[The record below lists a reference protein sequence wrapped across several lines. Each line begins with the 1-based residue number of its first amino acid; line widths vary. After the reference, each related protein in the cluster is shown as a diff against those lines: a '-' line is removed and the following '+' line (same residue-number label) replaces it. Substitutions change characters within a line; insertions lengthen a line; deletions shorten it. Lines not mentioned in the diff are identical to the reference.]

1 MPNTMSSIIRSAK
14 RTRDEPLNILTF
26 PTHERYETGLCLT
39 GHNFYAYRA
48 EGIKDWNEQYGKCP
62 PNYTL
67 LDPKLKERQVPRW
80 VEFDLVLSQNKF
92 GQFQLAYPI
101 SRKLGV
107 PLISLEHTLPVPQ
120 WTTEQRNQLKEMRG
134 NINVF
139 ISEYSLDQWWWD
151 CRGDTTIIHHMVD
164 ADTFKPNENLSNG
177 RIAHIL
183 SVAND
188 WINRD
193 WCKLQGQKILTINGY
208 VPIEKINIGDI
219 VLTDSGHYNTVTK
232 TFKRQYFGDIIK
244 IKLDQNKYY
253 ISFTPDHN
261 IRVYRDNQEK
271 YIEANRL
278 RIGDKLKF
286 PKIQQEDYS
295 LLPNVEN
302 EDYAYLIGS
311 IIADGSITNKGRIEI
326 FVELSDVKRANK
338 LKNILLKITNS
349 GTITERNS
357 KNGILKIECC
367 SKIFATWLK
376 EKIGSYSKT
385 KSIPNFLFFGHDK
398 IKLKVLQGLW
408 HCDGS
413 FKNGNKGC
421 RLCYST
427 TSVKL
432 ASQVSALLHHFGI
445 KCNINKEKRTTNKSN
460 GKIVPIYR
468 VASQNQDNFIKCKN
482 LINDNCI
489 INEPYSYSITDYQIE
504 QYNGYVYNCE
514 VEKDPSYIVYP
525 GFVAHN
531 CCNFQGWQRITRN
544 LPVIVVGD
552 TPGLSKPAPSIGA
565 LVNEY
570 QTSQVFLN
578 TSTISPIPTVVLEAM
593 ACGCAVVST
602 ATCMIPEII
611 EHGHNGFISN
621 DEFELRKYCTE
632 LLNNKELAE
641 KLGNNARKTIVEKFS
656 KEQFIQNWNQ
666 VFWGVL

>member
-14 RTRDEPLNILTF
+14 RTKDEPLNILTF

-67 LDPKLKERQVPRW
+67 LDPKLKERQIPRW

-92 GQFQLAYPI
+92 GQFQLAYPL

-177 RIAHIL
+177 RITHIL
-183 SVAND
+183 SVVND

-193 WCKLQGQKILTINGY
+193 W
-208 VPIEKINIGDI
+208 
-219 VLTDSGHYNTVTK
+219 
-232 TFKRQYFGDIIK
+232 
-244 IKLDQNKYY
+244 
-253 ISFTPDHN
+253 
-261 IRVYRDNQEK
+261 
-271 YIEANRL
+271 
-278 RIGDKLKF
+278 
-286 PKIQQEDYS
+286 
-295 LLPNVEN
+295 
-302 EDYAYLIGS
+302 
-311 IIADGSITNKGRIEI
+311 
-326 FVELSDVKRANK
+326 
-338 LKNILLKITNS
+338 
-349 GTITERNS
+349 
-357 KNGILKIECC
+357 
-367 SKIFATWLK
+367 
-376 EKIGSYSKT
+376 
-385 KSIPNFLFFGHDK
+385 
-398 IKLKVLQGLW
+398 
-408 HCDGS
+408 
-413 FKNGNKGC
+413 
-421 RLCYST
+421 
-427 TSVKL
+427 
-432 ASQVSALLHHFGI
+432 
-445 KCNINKEKRTTNKSN
+445 
-460 GKIVPIYR
+460 
-468 VASQNQDNFIKCKN
+468 
-482 LINDNCI
+482 
-489 INEPYSYSITDYQIE
+489 
-504 QYNGYVYNCE
+504 
-514 VEKDPSYIVYP
+514 
-525 GFVAHN
+525 

-544 LPVIVVGD
+544 LPVRVVGD
-552 TPGLSKPAPSIGA
+552 TPGFSKPAPSIGA

-611 EHGHNGFISN
+611 EHGHSGFISN

-632 LLNNKELAE
+632 LLNNKELAK